1 MIVILSNKI
10 ALLLLLLLRLYNAN
24 TLFEFKNH
32 MKTLTKEMQAAIT
45 SSMALNL
52 LKEGN
57 KRFVNNLKV
66 NRNLL
71 QQANETSDGQHP
83 FAVILSC
90 IDSRTSV
97 ELVFDQGLG
106 DVFSVRI
113 AGNIINEDILG
124 SMEFSCKIA
133 GAKII
138 VVLGHTNCGAI
149 KGACDHIEM
158 GNLTALLS
166 KIQPAVYDEKT
177 VIENRHSA
185 NDDFVEKVA
194 TINVKRTVNAIME
207 RSPILKEMIE
217 NGKIGIVG
225 GTHTIATGEVIFYD
239 DTLILHELD

>member
-1 MIVILSNKI
+1 
-10 ALLLLLLLRLYNAN
+10 
-24 TLFEFKNH
+24 

-45 SSMALNL
+45 PSMALEI
-52 LKEGN
+52 LKKGN
-57 KRFVNNLKV
+57 DRFINNLKA

-90 IDSRTSV
+90 IDSRTSA
-97 ELVFDQGLG
+97 ELIFDQGLG
-106 DVFSVRI
+106 DIFSVRI

-124 SMEFSCKIA
+124 SMEFGCKVA

-138 VVLGHTNCGAI
+138 VVLGHTKCGAV
-149 KGACDHIEM
+149 KGACDHVEM

-177 VIENRHSA
+177 VAENRNSG
-185 NDDFVEKVA
+185 NDEFVEKVA
-194 TINVKRTVNAIME
+194 SINVKRTVHAIME

-217 NGKIGIVG
+217 KGQIGIVG
-225 GTHTIATGEVIFYD
+225 GTHDITTGMATFYE
-239 DTLILHELD
+239 DTLIINNPN

>member
-1 MIVILSNKI
+1 
-10 ALLLLLLLRLYNAN
+10 
-24 TLFEFKNH
+24 

-45 SSMALNL
+45 PVMALEL

-57 KRFVNNLKV
+57 KRFINNLKE

-97 ELVFDQGLG
+97 ELIFDQGLG
-106 DVFSVRI
+106 DVFSVRV

-124 SMEFSCKIA
+124 SMEFGCKVA
-133 GAKII
+133 GSKII
-138 VVLGHTNCGAI
+138 MVIGHTKCGAV
-149 KGACDHIEM
+149 KGACDHVEM

-166 KIQPAVYDEKT
+166 KIQPAVYDET
-177 VIENRHSA
+177 TEFDNRDSS
-185 NDDFVEKVA
+185 NDEFVEKVA
-194 TINVKRTVNAIME
+194 AINVKRTVHAIME

-217 NGKIGIVG
+217 TGEIGIVG
-225 GTHTIATGEVIFYD
+225 GSHNITTGKVTLFE
-239 DTLILHELD
+239 DTLIIN

>member
-1 MIVILSNKI
+1 
-10 ALLLLLLLRLYNAN
+10 
-24 TLFEFKNH
+24 

-45 SSMALNL
+45 PAMALDL

-97 ELVFDQGLG
+97 ELIFDQGLG

-124 SMEFSCKIA
+124 SMEFGCKVA
-133 GAKII
+133 GSKII
-138 VVLGHTNCGAI
+138 VVLGHTKCGAV
-149 KGACDHIEM
+149 KGACDHVEM

-177 VIENRHSA
+177 VIENRNSS
-185 NDDFVEKVA
+185 NDEFVEKVGI
-194 TINVKRTVNAIME
+194 INIKRTVHAILE

-217 NGKIGIVG
+217 TGAIGI
-225 GTHTIATGEVIFYD
+225 IAGNHDLTTGEVSFYD
-239 DTLILHELD
+239 DTSLIG